1 MEDWKIGSAL
11 LPLFQSLVADQT
23 DHCENISSRRSRVV
37 KTSVLFCSFFVALQ
51 ACFGAEPSG
60 EFVELHSCD
69 LYTGGCTASSESTLL
84 GRQLFRVWSINQ
96 GTWDNQ
102 NLAGLRVAVLELG
115 SVNLA
120 EKGAFAEK
128 AEIFVP
134 KGLTAAQEEALLSW
148 VTSQGIPPAS
158 TRVVEAEITYQ
169 RSGRATTNVAVGDY
183 ISLSTMA
190 IGKCSSGACGQALWY
205 EPQVKHSWF
214 EVVATRISKIRESS
228 MNFLWTDHDRPNV
241 FLASFGPNANSAA
254 LAGSTCH

>member
-1 MEDWKIGSAL
+1 VKI
-11 LPLFQSLVADQT
+11 
-23 DHCENISSRRSRVV
+23 
-37 KTSVLFCSFFVALQ
+37 SVLFCSFVVALQ
-51 ACFGAEPSG
+51 TCFGAEPFG

-84 GRQLFRVWSINQ
+84 GRQLFRVWSISQ

-102 NLAGLRVAVLELG
+102 DLSGLKVALLELG

-134 KGLTAAQEEALLSW
+134 KGLAAAVEEALLSW
-148 VTSQGIPPAS
+148 VTSQGIAPAS
-158 TRVVEAEITYQ
+158 MRVVEAEITYQ
-169 RSGRATTNVAVGDY
+169 RSGRATANVAVGDS

-190 IGKCSSGACGQALWY
+190 NGKCSSGACGQALWY
-205 EPQVKHSWF
+205 EPQVKHSSL
-214 EVVATRISKIRESS
+214 EVVASRVSEIRDSS

-241 FLASFGPNANSAA
+241 FLASFGPNGSGAEPAD
-254 LAGSTCH
+254 STCH

>member
-1 MEDWKIGSAL
+1 V
-11 LPLFQSLVADQT
+11 F
-23 DHCENISSRRSRVV
+23 
-37 KTSVLFCSFFVALQ
+37 FCFFFVALQ

-84 GRQLFRVWSINQ
+84 GRQLFRVWSISQ

-102 NLAGLRVAVLELG
+102 NLAGLKVALLQLG

-128 AEIFVP
+128 AKIFLP
-134 KGLTAAQEEALLSW
+134 KGLAAAQREALLCW
-148 VTSQGIPPAS
+148 LTSQGIASAS
-158 TRVVEAEITYQ
+158 TQVTDAEITYQ
-169 RSGRATTNVAVGDY
+169 RSGQATVNVGVGDS

-205 EPQVKHSWF
+205 EPQVKHSSF
-214 EVVATRISKIRESS
+214 EVLASRVSKIRDAS
-228 MNFLWTDHDRPNV
+228 MNFLWADHDRPNV
-241 FLASFGPNANSAA
+241 FLASFGPNGSRAQLTDSA
-254 LAGSTCH
+254 CH

>member
-1 MEDWKIGSAL
+1 MILSKRIHA
-11 LPLFQSLVADQT
+11 
-23 DHCENISSRRSRVV
+23 V
-37 KTSVLFCSFFVALQ
+37 KTSVLFCAFFVALQ

-84 GRQLFRVWSINQ
+84 GRQLFRVWSISQ

-102 NLAGLRVAVLELG
+102 NLAGLKVALLELG

-120 EKGAFAEK
+120 ERGAFVDK

-134 KGLTAAQEEALLSW
+134 KGLATAREAALLSW
-148 VTSQGIPPAS
+148 VTSQRIVAAS
-158 TRVVEAEITYQ
+158 TRMVNAEITYK
-169 RSGRATTNVAVGDY
+169 RSGHAAVNVAVGDS
-183 ISLSTMA
+183 ISLSTTA

-205 EPQVKHSWF
+205 EPQVKYSSF
-214 EVVATRISKIRESS
+214 EVVASRVSKIRDSS

-241 FLASFGPNANSAA
+241 FLARFGPDGSSAQ
-254 LAGSTCH
+254 LADSTCH